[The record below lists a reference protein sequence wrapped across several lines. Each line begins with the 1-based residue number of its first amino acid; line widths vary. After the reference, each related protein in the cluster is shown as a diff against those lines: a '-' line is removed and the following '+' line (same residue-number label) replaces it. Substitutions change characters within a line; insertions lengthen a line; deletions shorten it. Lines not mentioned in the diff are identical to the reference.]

1 MNQFLR
7 KISYRY
13 LFHKGSKSL
22 SSQTLLTSTGVGL
35 GTAVLIIVLS
45 VMNGFENELQKRILG
60 VIPHVTLETSG
71 GFEDIES
78 LTKTISNENNVIAV
92 APFLSTQVVINNGD
106 VSKGVFLK
114 GTSAK
119 NEISIIPDNMLIGGI
134 ESLEDSSAIVLGD
147 SLAYELNVA
156 IGDSVNL
163 LNIDQSNPLIGVPRV
178 VAFKVEGIFSVGSE
192 VDQNYA
198 LISSD
203 SFLKLIKPKNGTGIE
218 VKVDNVLEARNTGRS
233 IIEKLDSSNFIRMA
247 SWDQSYGGLFRAVQL
262 EKIMVGMLMSLILL
276 VAILSLLMSVNNL
289 IKTNEKEIAIL
300 RTIGYSKWDI
310 QSIFIQLI
318 LTIGI
323 FGIFF
328 GNILGF
334 FIASNITE
342 FLNFLSQ
349 AFNISML
356 DVYYLDYFPSIINF
370 EQIVWINI
378 FTFLLLLIFSF
389 IPSNKA
395 ANTNPV
401 NIINVS

>member
-7 KISYRY
+7 KISFRY
-13 LFHKGSKSL
+13 LFHKGSNSL
-22 SSQTLLTSTGVGL
+22 SSQTLLTSLGVGL

-60 VIPHVTLETSG
+60 VIPHVTLESSG
-71 GFEDIES
+71 GFKDIEN
-78 LTKTISNENNVIAV
+78 ISKSISDHNDVVAV
-92 APFLSTQVVINNGD
+92 APFLSSQVVINNRD
-106 VSKGVFLK
+106 VSKGVVIK
-114 GTSAK
+114 GTSAQD
-119 NEISIIPDNMLIGGI
+119 EISIIPDNMLIGEV
-134 ESLEDSSAIVLGD
+134 ESLEDGSNIILGD

-178 VAFKVEGIFSVGSE
+178 VAFKVVGVFSVGSE

-198 LISSD
+198 LISSN
-203 SFLKLIKPKNGTGIE
+203 SFLKLIKPKNGIGLE
-218 VKVDNVLEARNTGRS
+218 LKVQNVLEARNIGRA
-233 IIEKLDSSNFIRMA
+233 IIEKLDTTNYIKMT

-262 EKIMVGMLMSLILL
+262 EKIMVSLLMSLILL

-289 IKTNEKEIAIL
+289 VKTNEKEIAIL

-328 GNILGF
+328 GNLLGF
-334 FIASNITE
+334 FLASNITE

-349 AFNISML
+349 IFNISML
-356 DVYYLDYFPSIINF
+356 DVYYLDYFPSIISV
-370 EQIVWINI
+370 EQIIWINI

-401 NIINVS
+401 NIVNKS

>member
-7 KISYRY
+7 KISFRY
-13 LFHKGSKSL
+13 LFHKGSNSL
-22 SSQTLLTSTGVGL
+22 SSQTLLTSLGVGL

-60 VIPHVTLETSG
+60 VIPHVTLESSG
-71 GFEDIES
+71 GFEGIENIS
-78 LTKTISNENNVIAV
+78 KTISEDKNIVAV
-92 APFLSTQVVINNGD
+92 APFLSSQVVINNGD
-106 VSKGVFLK
+106 ISKGVVIK
-114 GTSAK
+114 GTSAQD
-119 NEISIIPDNMLIGGI
+119 EISIIPDNMLIGGV
-134 ESLEDSSAIVLGD
+134 ESLEDGSNIILGD
-147 SLAYELNVA
+147 SLAYELNAA

-178 VAFKVEGIFSVGSE
+178 VAFKVVGIFSVGSE

-198 LISSD
+198 LISSN
-203 SFLKLIKPKNGTGIE
+203 SFLKLIKPKNGVGLE
-218 VKVDNVLEARNTGRS
+218 LKVKNVLEARSIGRAT
-233 IIEKLDSSNFIRMA
+233 IEKLDTTNYIKMT

-262 EKIMVGMLMSLILL
+262 EKIMVGLLMSLILL

-289 IKTNEKEIAIL
+289 VKNNEKEIAIL

-318 LTIGI
+318 LTIGV

-328 GNILGF
+328 GNMLGF

-349 AFNISML
+349 IFNISML
-356 DVYYLDYFPSIINF
+356 DVYYLDYFPSIISI
-370 EQIVWINI
+370 EQIIWINI
-378 FTFLLLLIFSF
+378 ITFLLLLIFSF

-401 NIINVS
+401 NIVNKS

>member
-1 MNQFLR
+1 MNYFLR
-7 KISYRY
+7 KISFRY
-13 LFHKGSKSL
+13 LYHKGSKAP
-22 SSQTLLTSTGVGL
+22 SSQTILTSLGVGF

-60 VIPHVTLETSG
+60 VIPHVTLESSG
-71 GFEDIES
+71 GFEDLENMSEIILKES
-78 LTKTISNENNVIAV
+78 NVEAV
-92 APFLSTQVVINNGD
+92 APFLSSQVVINSND
-106 VSKGVFLK
+106 VSKGVIIK
-114 GTSAK
+114 GTSQQ
-119 NEISIIPDNMLIGGI
+119 NEISIIPDNMLVGDLEALEGGSNI
-134 ESLEDSSAIVLGD
+134 IVGD

-178 VAFKVEGIFSVGSE
+178 IAFKVVGIFSVGSE

-198 LISSD
+198 LISQD
-203 SFLKLIKPKNGTGIE
+203 SFLKLIKPKNGIGLEIK
-218 VKVDNVLEARNTGRS
+218 VKNVLDARKTGRAV
-233 IIEKLDSSNFIRMA
+233 IQKFDSENYIKMT

-262 EKIMVGMLMSLILL
+262 EKIMVGLLMSLILL

-300 RTIGYSKWDI
+300 RTIGFSKWDI
-310 QSIFIQLI
+310 QSIFIQLV

-334 FIASNITE
+334 FLASNITE

-349 AFNISML
+349 IFNISML

-370 EQIVWINI
+370 QQIVWINI
-378 FTFLLLLIFSF
+378 ITFLLLLIFSF

-401 NIINVS
+401 NIVNKT

>member
-1 MNQFLR
+1 MNYFLR
-7 KISYRY
+7 KISFRY
-13 LFHKGSKSL
+13 LFHKGSKAP
-22 SSQTLLTSTGVGL
+22 SSQTILTSLGVGF

-60 VIPHVTLETSG
+60 VIPHVTLESSG
-71 GFEDIES
+71 GFEDLENISEIILEES
-78 LTKTISNENNVIAV
+78 NVETI
-92 APFLSTQVVINNGD
+92 APFLSSQVVINSND
-106 VSKGVFLK
+106 VSKGVIIK
-114 GTSAK
+114 GTSQQ
-119 NEISIIPDNMLIGGI
+119 NEISIIPDNMLVGDLEALEGGSNI
-134 ESLEDSSAIVLGD
+134 IVGD
-147 SLAYELNVA
+147 SLAYELNAA

-178 VAFKVEGIFSVGSE
+178 IAFKVVGIFSVGSE

-198 LISSD
+198 LISQD
-203 SFLKLIKPKNGTGIE
+203 SYLKLIKPKNGIGLEIK
-218 VKVDNVLEARNTGRS
+218 VKNVLDARKTGRAV
-233 IIEKLDSSNFIRMA
+233 IQKFDSENYIKMT

-262 EKIMVGMLMSLILL
+262 EKIMVGLLMSLILL

-300 RTIGYSKWDI
+300 RTIGFSKWDI
-310 QSIFIQLI
+310 QSIFIQLV

-334 FIASNITE
+334 FLASNITE

-349 AFNISML
+349 IFNISML

-370 EQIVWINI
+370 QQIVWINI
-378 FTFLLLLIFSF
+378 ITFLLLLIFSF

-401 NIINVS
+401 NIVNKT

>member
-7 KISYRY
+7 KISFRY
-13 LFHKGSKSL
+13 LFHKGSNSL
-22 SSQTLLTSTGVGL
+22 SSQTLLTSLGVGL

-60 VIPHVTLETSG
+60 VIPHVTLESSG
-71 GFEDIES
+71 GFKDIEN
-78 LTKTISNENNVIAV
+78 ISKSISDHNDVVAV
-92 APFLSTQVVINNGD
+92 APFLSSQVVINNRD
-106 VSKGVFLK
+106 VSKGVFIK
-114 GTSAK
+114 GTSAQE
-119 NEISIIPDNMLIGGI
+119 EISIIPDNMLIGEV
-134 ESLEDSSAIVLGD
+134 ESLEDGSNIILGD

-156 IGDSVNL
+156 VGDSVNL

-178 VAFKVEGIFSVGSE
+178 VAFKVVGVFSVGSE

-198 LISSD
+198 LISSN
-203 SFLKLIKPKNGTGIE
+203 SFLKLIKPKNGIGLE
-218 VKVDNVLEARNTGRS
+218 LKVQNVLEARNIGRA
-233 IIEKLDSSNFIRMA
+233 IIEKLDTTNYIKMT

-262 EKIMVGMLMSLILL
+262 EKIMVSLLMSLILL

-289 IKTNEKEIAIL
+289 VKTNEKEIAIL

-328 GNILGF
+328 GNLLGF
-334 FIASNITE
+334 FLASNITE

-349 AFNISML
+349 IFNISML
-356 DVYYLDYFPSIINF
+356 DVYYLDYFPSIISL
-370 EQIVWINI
+370 EQIIWINI
-378 FTFLLLLIFSF
+378 ITFILLLVFSF

-401 NIINVS
+401 NIVNKS

>member
-7 KISYRY
+7 KISFRY
-13 LFHKGSKSL
+13 LFHKGSNSL
-22 SSQTLLTSTGVGL
+22 SSQTLLTSLGVGL

-60 VIPHVTLETSG
+60 VIPHVTLESSG
-71 GFEDIES
+71 GFKDIEN
-78 LTKTISNENNVIAV
+78 ISKSISDHNDVVAV
-92 APFLSTQVVINNGD
+92 APFLSSQVVINNRD
-106 VSKGVFLK
+106 VSKGVFIK
-114 GTSAK
+114 GTSAQE
-119 NEISIIPDNMLIGGI
+119 EISIIPDNMLIGEV
-134 ESLEDSSAIVLGD
+134 ESLEDGSNIILGD

-156 IGDSVNL
+156 VGDSVNL

-178 VAFKVEGIFSVGSE
+178 VAFKVVGVFSVGSE

-198 LISSD
+198 LISSN
-203 SFLKLIKPKNGTGIE
+203 SFLKLIKPKNGIGLE
-218 VKVDNVLEARNTGRS
+218 LKVQNVLEARNIGRA
-233 IIEKLDSSNFIRMA
+233 IIEKLDTTNYIKMT

-262 EKIMVGMLMSLILL
+262 EKIMVSLLMSLILL

-289 IKTNEKEIAIL
+289 VKTNEKEIAIL

-328 GNILGF
+328 GNLLGF
-334 FIASNITE
+334 FLASNITE

-349 AFNISML
+349 IFNISKL
-356 DVYYLDYFPSIINF
+356 DVYYLDYFPSIISV
-370 EQIVWINI
+370 ELIIWINI
-378 FTFLLLLIFSF
+378 ITFLLLLIFSF

-401 NIINVS
+401 NIVNKS

>member
-7 KISYRY
+7 KISFRY
-13 LFHKGSKSL
+13 LFHKGSNSL
-22 SSQTLLTSTGVGL
+22 SSQTLLTSLGVGL

-60 VIPHVTLETSG
+60 VIPHVTLESSG
-71 GFEDIES
+71 GFKDIEN
-78 LTKTISNENNVIAV
+78 ISKSISDHNDVVAV
-92 APFLSTQVVINNGD
+92 APFLSSQVVINNRD
-106 VSKGVFLK
+106 VSKGVFIK
-114 GTSAK
+114 GTSAQE
-119 NEISIIPDNMLIGGI
+119 EISIIPDNMLIGEV
-134 ESLEDSSAIVLGD
+134 ESLEDGSNIILGD

-156 IGDSVNL
+156 VGDSVNL

-178 VAFKVEGIFSVGSE
+178 VAFKVVGVFSVGSE

-198 LISSD
+198 LISSN
-203 SFLKLIKPKNGTGIE
+203 SFLKLIKPKNGIGLE
-218 VKVDNVLEARNTGRS
+218 LKVQNVLEARNIGRA
-233 IIEKLDSSNFIRMA
+233 IIEKLDTTNYIKMT

-262 EKIMVGMLMSLILL
+262 EKIMVSLLMSLILL

-289 IKTNEKEIAIL
+289 VKTNEKEIAIL

-328 GNILGF
+328 GNLLGF
-334 FIASNITE
+334 FLASNITE

-349 AFNISML
+349 IFNISML
-356 DVYYLDYFPSIINF
+356 DVYYLDYFPSIIRF
-370 EQIVWINI
+370 EQIIWINI
-378 FTFLLLLIFSF
+378 LTFLLLLIFSF

-401 NIINVS
+401 NIVNKS

>member
-7 KISYRY
+7 KISFRY
-13 LFHKGSKSL
+13 LFHKGSNSL
-22 SSQTLLTSTGVGL
+22 SSQTLLTSLGVGL

-45 VMNGFENELQKRILG
+45 VMNGFENELRKRILG
-60 VIPHVTLETSG
+60 VIPHVTLESSG
-71 GFEDIES
+71 GFEDIEN
-78 LTKTISNENNVIAV
+78 ISKSISEDNDVVAV
-92 APFLSTQVVINNGD
+92 APFLSSQVVINNRD
-106 VSKGVFLK
+106 VSKGVVIK
-114 GTSAK
+114 GTSAQD
-119 NEISIIPDNMLIGGI
+119 EISIIPDNMLIGEI
-134 ESLEDSSAIVLGD
+134 ESLEDGSNIILGD

-156 IGDSVNL
+156 VGDSVNL

-178 VAFKVEGIFSVGSE
+178 VAFKVVGVFSVGSE

-198 LISSD
+198 LISSN
-203 SFLKLIKPKNGTGIE
+203 SFLKLIKPKNGIGLE
-218 VKVDNVLEARNTGRS
+218 LKVQNVLEARNIGRA
-233 IIEKLDSSNFIRMA
+233 IIEKLDTTNYIKMT

-262 EKIMVGMLMSLILL
+262 EKIMVSLLMSLILL

-289 IKTNEKEIAIL
+289 VKTNEKEIAIL
-300 RTIGYSKWDI
+300 RTIGYSKWAI

-328 GNILGF
+328 GNLLGF
-334 FIASNITE
+334 FLASNITE

-349 AFNISML
+349 IFNISML
-356 DVYYLDYFPSIINF
+356 DVYYLDYFPSIISV
-370 EQIVWINI
+370 EQIIWINI
-378 FTFLLLLIFSF
+378 ITFLLLLIFSF

-401 NIINVS
+401 NIVNKS

>member
-1 MNQFLR
+1 MNYFLR
-7 KISYRY
+7 KISFRY
-13 LFHKGSKSL
+13 LYHKGSKAP
-22 SSQTLLTSTGVGL
+22 SSQTILTSLGVGF

-60 VIPHVTLETSG
+60 VIPHVTLESSG
-71 GFEDIES
+71 GFEGLENISEIISKES
-78 LTKTISNENNVIAV
+78 NVEAV
-92 APFLSTQVVINNGD
+92 APFLSSQVVINSND
-106 VSKGVFLK
+106 VSKGVIIK
-114 GTSAK
+114 GTSQQ
-119 NEISIIPDNMLIGGI
+119 NEISIIPDNMLVGDLEALEGGSNI
-134 ESLEDSSAIVLGD
+134 IVGD

-156 IGDSVNL
+156 MGDSVNL

-178 VAFKVEGIFSVGSE
+178 IAFKVVGIFSVGSE

-198 LISSD
+198 LISQD
-203 SFLKLIKPKNGTGIE
+203 SYLKLIKPKNGIGLEIK
-218 VKVDNVLEARNTGRS
+218 VKNVLDARKTGRAV
-233 IIEKLDSSNFIRMA
+233 IQKFDSENYIQMT

-262 EKIMVGMLMSLILL
+262 EKIMVGLLMSLILL

-300 RTIGYSKWDI
+300 RTIGFSKWDI
-310 QSIFIQLI
+310 QSIFIQLV

-349 AFNISML
+349 IFNISML

-370 EQIVWINI
+370 QQIVWINI
-378 FTFLLLLIFSF
+378 ITFFLLLIFSF

-401 NIINVS
+401 NIVNKT

>member
-1 MNQFLR
+1 MNYFLR
-7 KISYRY
+7 KISFRY
-13 LFHKGSKSL
+13 LYHKGSKAP
-22 SSQTLLTSTGVGL
+22 SSQTILTSLGVGF

-60 VIPHVTLETSG
+60 VIPHVTLESSG
-71 GFEDIES
+71 GFEDLEN
-78 LTKTISNENNVIAV
+78 ISEIILEDSNVEAL
-92 APFLSTQVVINNGD
+92 APFLSSQVVINSND
-106 VSKGVFLK
+106 VSKGVVIK
-114 GTSAK
+114 GTSEQ
-119 NEISIIPDNMLIGGI
+119 NEISIIPDNMLVGDLEALEGGSNI
-134 ESLEDSSAIVLGD
+134 IVGD

-178 VAFKVEGIFSVGSE
+178 IAFKVVGIFSVGSE

-198 LISSD
+198 LMSQD
-203 SFLKLIKPKNGTGIE
+203 SFLKLIKPKNGIGLEIK
-218 VKVDNVLEARNTGRS
+218 VKNVLDARKTGRAVMQ
-233 IIEKLDSSNFIRMA
+233 KFDSENYIKMT

-262 EKIMVGMLMSLILL
+262 EKIMVGLLMSLILL

-300 RTIGYSKWDI
+300 RTIGFSKWDI
-310 QSIFIQLI
+310 QSIFIQLV

-334 FIASNITE
+334 FLASNITE

-349 AFNISML
+349 IFNISML

-370 EQIVWINI
+370 QQIVWINI
-378 FTFLLLLIFSF
+378 ITFLLLLIFSF

-401 NIINVS
+401 NIVNKT

>member
-1 MNQFLR
+1 MNRFLR

-119 NEISIIPDNMLIGGI
+119 NEISIIPNNMLIGGI

-356 DVYYLDYFPSIINF
+356 DVYYLDYFPSIISF

>member
-1 MNQFLR
+1 MNYFLR
-7 KISYRY
+7 KISFRY
-13 LFHKGSKSL
+13 LYHKGSKAP
-22 SSQTLLTSTGVGL
+22 SSQTILTSLGVGF

-60 VIPHVTLETSG
+60 VIPHVTLESSG
-71 GFEDIES
+71 GFEDLEN
-78 LTKTISNENNVIAV
+78 ISEIILEDSNVEAL
-92 APFLSTQVVINNGD
+92 APFLSSQVVINSND
-106 VSKGVFLK
+106 VSKGVVIK
-114 GTSAK
+114 GTSEQ
-119 NEISIIPDNMLIGGI
+119 NEISIIPDNMLVGDLEALEGGSNI
-134 ESLEDSSAIVLGD
+134 IVGD

-178 VAFKVEGIFSVGSE
+178 IAFKVVGIFSVGSE

-198 LISSD
+198 LISQD
-203 SFLKLIKPKNGTGIE
+203 SFLKLIKPKNGIGLEIK
-218 VKVDNVLEARNTGRS
+218 VKNVLDARKTGRAVMQ
-233 IIEKLDSSNFIRMA
+233 KFDSENYIKMT

-262 EKIMVGMLMSLILL
+262 EKIMVGLLMSLILL

-300 RTIGYSKWDI
+300 RTIGFSKWDI
-310 QSIFIQLI
+310 QSIFIQLV

-334 FIASNITE
+334 FLASNITE

-349 AFNISML
+349 IFNISML

-370 EQIVWINI
+370 QQIVWINI
-378 FTFLLLLIFSF
+378 ITFLLLLIFSF

-401 NIINVS
+401 NIVNKT

>member
-1 MNQFLR
+1 LR
-7 KISYRY
+7 KISFRY
-13 LFHKGSKSL
+13 LFHKGSNSL
-22 SSQTLLTSTGVGL
+22 SSQTLLTSLGVGL

-60 VIPHVTLETSG
+60 VIPHVTLESSG
-71 GFEDIES
+71 GFKDIEN
-78 LTKTISNENNVIAV
+78 ISKSISDHNDVVAV
-92 APFLSTQVVINNGD
+92 APFLSSQVVINNRD
-106 VSKGVFLK
+106 VSKGVFIK
-114 GTSAK
+114 GTSAQE
-119 NEISIIPDNMLIGGI
+119 EISIIPDNMLIGEV
-134 ESLEDSSAIVLGD
+134 ESLEDGSNIILGD

-156 IGDSVNL
+156 VGDSVNL

-178 VAFKVEGIFSVGSE
+178 VAFKVVGVFSVGSE

-198 LISSD
+198 LISSN
-203 SFLKLIKPKNGTGIE
+203 SFLKLIKPKNGIGLE
-218 VKVDNVLEARNTGRS
+218 LKVQNVLEARNIGRA
-233 IIEKLDSSNFIRMA
+233 IIEKLDTTNYIKMT

-262 EKIMVGMLMSLILL
+262 EKIMVSLLMSLILL

-289 IKTNEKEIAIL
+289 VKTNEKEIAIL

-328 GNILGF
+328 GNLLGF
-334 FIASNITE
+334 FLASNITE
-342 FLNFLSQ
+342 FLNFLSKI
-349 AFNISML
+349 FNISML
-356 DVYYLDYFPSIINF
+356 DVYYLDYFPSIISV
-370 EQIVWINI
+370 EQIIWINI
-378 FTFLLLLIFSF
+378 ITFLLLLIFSF

-401 NIINVS
+401 NIVNKS

>member
-1 MNQFLR
+1 MNYFLR
-7 KISYRY
+7 KISFRY
-13 LFHKGSKSL
+13 LYHKGSKAP
-22 SSQTLLTSTGVGL
+22 SSQTILTSLGVGF

-45 VMNGFENELQKRILG
+45 VMNGFENELRKRILG
-60 VIPHVTLETSG
+60 VIPHVTLESSG
-71 GFEDIES
+71 GFEDLENISEIILEES
-78 LTKTISNENNVIAV
+78 NVEAV
-92 APFLSTQVVINNGD
+92 APFLSSQVVINSND
-106 VSKGVFLK
+106 VSKGVIIK
-114 GTSAK
+114 GTSQQ
-119 NEISIIPDNMLIGGI
+119 NEISIIPDNMLVGD
-134 ESLEDSSAIVLGD
+134 LEALEGASNIIVGD

-178 VAFKVEGIFSVGSE
+178 IAFKVVGIFSVGSE

-198 LISSD
+198 LISQN
-203 SFLKLIKPKNGTGIE
+203 SFLKLIKPKNGIGLEIK
-218 VKVDNVLEARNTGRS
+218 VKNVLDARKTGRVVIQKFNS
-233 IIEKLDSSNFIRMA
+233 DNYIKMT

-262 EKIMVGMLMSLILL
+262 EKIMVGLLMSLILL

-300 RTIGYSKWDI
+300 RTIGFSKWDI
-310 QSIFIQLI
+310 QSIFIQLV

-328 GNILGF
+328 GNMLGF

-349 AFNISML
+349 IFNISML

-370 EQIVWINI
+370 HQIVWINI
-378 FTFLLLLIFSF
+378 ITFLLLLIFSF

-401 NIINVS
+401 NIINKV

>member
-1 MNQFLR
+1 MNYFLR
-7 KISYRY
+7 KISFRY
-13 LFHKGSKSL
+13 LYHKGSKAP
-22 SSQTLLTSTGVGL
+22 SSQTILTSLGVGF

-60 VIPHVTLETSG
+60 VIPHVTLESSG
-71 GFEDIES
+71 GFEDLEN
-78 LTKTISNENNVIAV
+78 ISEIILEEPNVEAL
-92 APFLSTQVVINNGD
+92 APFLSSQVVINSND
-106 VSKGVFLK
+106 VSKGVIIK
-114 GTSAK
+114 GTSQQ
-119 NEISIIPDNMLIGGI
+119 NEISIIPDNMLVGDLEALEGGSNI
-134 ESLEDSSAIVLGD
+134 IVGD
-147 SLAYELNVA
+147 SLAYELNAA

-178 VAFKVEGIFSVGSE
+178 IAFKVVGIFSVGSE

-198 LISSD
+198 LISQD
-203 SFLKLIKPKNGTGIE
+203 SFLKLIKPKNGIGLEIK
-218 VKVDNVLEARNTGRS
+218 VKNVLDARKTGRAV
-233 IIEKLDSSNFIRMA
+233 IQKFDSENYIKMT

-262 EKIMVGMLMSLILL
+262 EKIMVGLLMSLILL

-300 RTIGYSKWDI
+300 RTIGFSKWDI
-310 QSIFIQLI
+310 QSIFIQLV
-318 LTIGI
+318 LTIGV

-334 FIASNITE
+334 FLASNITE

-349 AFNISML
+349 IFNISML

-370 EQIVWINI
+370 QQIVWINI
-378 FTFLLLLIFSF
+378 ITFLLLLIFSF

-401 NIINVS
+401 NIVNKA

>member
-7 KISYRY
+7 KISFRY
-13 LFHKGSKSL
+13 LFHKGSNSL
-22 SSQTLLTSTGVGL
+22 SSQTLLTSLGVGL

-60 VIPHVTLETSG
+60 VIPHVTLESSG
-71 GFEDIES
+71 GFKDIEN
-78 LTKTISNENNVIAV
+78 ISKSISDHNDVVAV
-92 APFLSTQVVINNGD
+92 APFLSSQVVINNRD
-106 VSKGVFLK
+106 VSKGVFIK
-114 GTSAK
+114 GTSAQE
-119 NEISIIPDNMLIGGI
+119 EISIIPDNMLIGEV
-134 ESLEDSSAIVLGD
+134 ESLEDGSNIILGD

-178 VAFKVEGIFSVGSE
+178 VAFKVVGIFSVGSE

-198 LISSD
+198 LISSN
-203 SFLKLIKPKNGTGIE
+203 SFLKLIKPKNGVGLE
-218 VKVDNVLEARNTGRS
+218 LKVQNVLEARNIGRA
-233 IIEKLDSSNFIRMA
+233 IIEKLDTTNYIKMT

-262 EKIMVGMLMSLILL
+262 EKIMVSLLMSLILL

-289 IKTNEKEIAIL
+289 VKTNEKEIAIL

-318 LTIGI
+318 LTIGV

-328 GNILGF
+328 GNMLGF
-334 FIASNITE
+334 FLASNITE

-349 AFNISML
+349 IFNISML
-356 DVYYLDYFPSIINF
+356 DVYYLDYFPSIVSI

-378 FTFLLLLIFSF
+378 ITFFLLLIFSF

-401 NIINVS
+401 NIVNKS

>member
-7 KISYRY
+7 KISFRY
-13 LFHKGSKSL
+13 LFHKGSNSL
-22 SSQTLLTSTGVGL
+22 SSQTLLTSLGVGL

-60 VIPHVTLETSG
+60 VIPHVTLESSG
-71 GFEDIES
+71 GFKDIEN
-78 LTKTISNENNVIAV
+78 ISKSISDHNDVVAV
-92 APFLSTQVVINNGD
+92 APFLSSQVVINNRD
-106 VSKGVFLK
+106 VSKGVVIK
-114 GTSAK
+114 GTSAQE
-119 NEISIIPDNMLIGGI
+119 EISIIPDNMLIGEV
-134 ESLEDSSAIVLGD
+134 ESLEDGSNIILGD

-156 IGDSVNL
+156 IGDTVNL

-178 VAFKVEGIFSVGSE
+178 VAFKVVGVFSVGSE

-198 LISSD
+198 LISSN
-203 SFLKLIKPKNGTGIE
+203 SFLKLIKPKNGIGLE
-218 VKVDNVLEARNTGRS
+218 LKVQNVLEARNIGRA
-233 IIEKLDSSNFIRMA
+233 IIEKLDTTNYIKMT

-262 EKIMVGMLMSLILL
+262 EKIMVSLLMSLILL

-289 IKTNEKEIAIL
+289 VKTNEKEIAIL

-328 GNILGF
+328 GNLLGF
-334 FIASNITE
+334 FLASNITE

-349 AFNISML
+349 IFNISML
-356 DVYYLDYFPSIINF
+356 DVYYLDYFPSIISV
-370 EQIVWINI
+370 EQIIWINI
-378 FTFLLLLIFSF
+378 ITFLLLLIFSF

-401 NIINVS
+401 NIVNKS

>member
-1 MNQFLR
+1 MR
-7 KISYRY
+7 KISFRY
-13 LFHKGSKSL
+13 LFHKGSNSL
-22 SSQTLLTSTGVGL
+22 SSQTLLTSLGVGL

-60 VIPHVTLETSG
+60 VIPHVTLESSG
-71 GFEDIES
+71 GFKDIEN
-78 LTKTISNENNVIAV
+78 ISKSISDHNDVVAV
-92 APFLSTQVVINNGD
+92 APFLSSQVVINNRD
-106 VSKGVFLK
+106 VSKGVFIK
-114 GTSAK
+114 GTSAQE
-119 NEISIIPDNMLIGGI
+119 EISIIPDNMLIGEV
-134 ESLEDSSAIVLGD
+134 ESLEDGSNIILGD

-156 IGDSVNL
+156 VGDSVNL

-178 VAFKVEGIFSVGSE
+178 VAFKVVGIFSVGSE

-198 LISSD
+198 LISSN
-203 SFLKLIKPKNGTGIE
+203 SFLKLIKPKNGVGLE
-218 VKVDNVLEARNTGRS
+218 LKVQNVLEARNIGRA
-233 IIEKLDSSNFIRMA
+233 IIEKLDTTNYIKMT

-262 EKIMVGMLMSLILL
+262 EKIMVSLLMSLILL

-289 IKTNEKEIAIL
+289 VKTNEKEIAIL

-318 LTIGI
+318 LTIGV

-328 GNILGF
+328 GNVLGF
-334 FIASNITE
+334 FLASNITE

-349 AFNISML
+349 IFNISML
-356 DVYYLDYFPSIINF
+356 DVYYLDYFPSIISV
-370 EQIVWINI
+370 EQIIWINI
-378 FTFLLLLIFSF
+378 ITFLLLLIFSF

-401 NIINVS
+401 NIVNKS

>member
-1 MNQFLR
+1 MNYFLR
-7 KISYRY
+7 KISFRY
-13 LFHKGSKSL
+13 LFHKGSKAP
-22 SSQTLLTSTGVGL
+22 SSQTILTSLGVGF

-60 VIPHVTLETSG
+60 VIPHVTLESSG
-71 GFEDIES
+71 GFEDLENISEIILEES
-78 LTKTISNENNVIAV
+78 NVETI
-92 APFLSTQVVINNGD
+92 APFLSSQVVINSND
-106 VSKGVFLK
+106 VSKGVIIK
-114 GTSAK
+114 GTTQQ
-119 NEISIIPDNMLIGGI
+119 NEISIIPDNMLVGDLEALDGGSNI
-134 ESLEDSSAIVLGD
+134 IVGD
-147 SLAYELNVA
+147 SLAYELNAA

-178 VAFKVEGIFSVGSE
+178 IAFKVVGIFSVGSE

-198 LISSD
+198 LISQD
-203 SFLKLIKPKNGTGIE
+203 SFLKLIKPKNGIGLEIK
-218 VKVDNVLEARNTGRS
+218 VKNVLDARKTGRAV
-233 IIEKLDSSNFIRMA
+233 IQKFDSENYIKMT

-262 EKIMVGMLMSLILL
+262 EKIMVGLLMSLILL

-300 RTIGYSKWDI
+300 RTIGFSKWDI
-310 QSIFIQLI
+310 QSIFIQLV
-318 LTIGI
+318 LTIGV

-334 FIASNITE
+334 FLASNITE

-349 AFNISML
+349 IFNISML

-370 EQIVWINI
+370 QQIVWINI
-378 FTFLLLLIFSF
+378 ITFLLLLIFSF

-401 NIINVS
+401 NIVNKT

>member
-1 MNQFLR
+1 M
-7 KISYRY
+7 
-13 LFHKGSKSL
+13 HKGSKTP
-22 SSQTLLTSTGVGL
+22 SSQTILTSLGVGF

-60 VIPHVTLETSG
+60 VIPHVTLESSG
-71 GFEDIES
+71 GFEDLENISEIILEES
-78 LTKTISNENNVIAV
+78 NVEGI
-92 APFLSTQVVINNGD
+92 APFLSSQVVINSND
-106 VSKGVFLK
+106 VSKGVIIK
-114 GTSAK
+114 GTSQQ
-119 NEISIIPDNMLIGGI
+119 NEISIIPDNMLVGDLEALEGGSNI
-134 ESLEDSSAIVLGD
+134 IVGD
-147 SLAYELNVA
+147 SLAYELNAA

-178 VAFKVEGIFSVGSE
+178 IAFKVVGIFSVGSE

-198 LISSD
+198 LISQD
-203 SFLKLIKPKNGTGIE
+203 SFLKLIKPKNGIGLEIK
-218 VKVDNVLEARNTGRS
+218 VKNVLDARKTGRAV
-233 IIEKLDSSNFIRMA
+233 IQKFDSENYIKMT

-262 EKIMVGMLMSLILL
+262 EKIMVGLLMSLILL

-300 RTIGYSKWDI
+300 RTIGFSKWDI
-310 QSIFIQLI
+310 QRIFIQLV

-334 FIASNITE
+334 FLASNITE

-349 AFNISML
+349 IFNISML

-370 EQIVWINI
+370 QQIVWINI
-378 FTFLLLLIFSF
+378 ITFLLLLIFSF

-401 NIINVS
+401 NIVNKT

>member
-1 MNQFLR
+1 
-7 KISYRY
+7 
-13 LFHKGSKSL
+13 
-22 SSQTLLTSTGVGL
+22 
-35 GTAVLIIVLS
+35 
-45 VMNGFENELQKRILG
+45 MNGFENELQKRILG

-119 NEISIIPDNMLIGGI
+119 YEISIIPDNMLIGGI

>member
-1 MNQFLR
+1 MNYFLR
-7 KISYRY
+7 KISFRY
-13 LFHKGSKSL
+13 LYHKGSKAP
-22 SSQTLLTSTGVGL
+22 SSQTILTSLGVGF

-60 VIPHVTLETSG
+60 VIPHVTLESSG
-71 GFEDIES
+71 GFEDLEN
-78 LTKTISNENNVIAV
+78 ISEIILEDSNVEAI
-92 APFLSTQVVINNGD
+92 APFLSSQVVINSND
-106 VSKGVFLK
+106 VSKGVVIK
-114 GTSAK
+114 GTSQQS
-119 NEISIIPDNMLIGGI
+119 EISIIPDNMLVGDLEALEGGSNI
-134 ESLEDSSAIVLGD
+134 IVGD

-156 IGDSVNL
+156 IGDSVNI

-178 VAFKVEGIFSVGSE
+178 IAFKVVGIFSVGSE

-198 LISSD
+198 LISQD
-203 SFLKLIKPKNGTGIE
+203 SFLKLIKPKNGIGLEIK
-218 VKVDNVLEARNTGRS
+218 VKNVLDARKTGRAVMQ
-233 IIEKLDSSNFIRMA
+233 KFDSENYIKMT

-262 EKIMVGMLMSLILL
+262 EKIMVGLLMSLILL

-300 RTIGYSKWDI
+300 RTIGFSKWDI
-310 QSIFIQLI
+310 QSIFIQLV

-334 FIASNITE
+334 FLASNITE

-349 AFNISML
+349 IFNISML

-370 EQIVWINI
+370 QQIVWINI
-378 FTFLLLLIFSF
+378 ITFLLLLIFSF

-401 NIINVS
+401 NIVNKT

>member
-1 MNQFLR
+1 MNYFLR
-7 KISYRY
+7 KISFRY
-13 LFHKGSKSL
+13 LYHKGSKAP
-22 SSQTLLTSTGVGL
+22 SSQTILTSLGVGF

-60 VIPHVTLETSG
+60 VIPHVTLESSG
-71 GFEDIES
+71 GFEDLENMSEIILKES
-78 LTKTISNENNVIAV
+78 NVEAV
-92 APFLSTQVVINNGD
+92 APFLSSQVVINSND
-106 VSKGVFLK
+106 VSKGVIIK
-114 GTSAK
+114 GTSQQ
-119 NEISIIPDNMLIGGI
+119 NEISIIPDNMLVGDLEALEGGSNI
-134 ESLEDSSAIVLGD
+134 IVGD
-147 SLAYELNVA
+147 SLAYELNAA

-178 VAFKVEGIFSVGSE
+178 IAFKVVGIFSVGSE

-198 LISSD
+198 LISQD
-203 SFLKLIKPKNGTGIE
+203 SFLKLIKPKNGIGLEIK
-218 VKVDNVLEARNTGRS
+218 VKNVLDARKTGRAV
-233 IIEKLDSSNFIRMA
+233 IQKFDSENYIKMT

-262 EKIMVGMLMSLILL
+262 EKIMVGLLMSLILL

-300 RTIGYSKWDI
+300 RTIGFSKWDI
-310 QSIFIQLI
+310 QSIFIQLV

-334 FIASNITE
+334 FLASNITE

-349 AFNISML
+349 IFNISML

-370 EQIVWINI
+370 QQIVWINI
-378 FTFLLLLIFSF
+378 ITFLLLLIFSF

-401 NIINVS
+401 NIVNKA

>member
-13 LFHKGSKSL
+13 LFHKGSISL
-22 SSQTLLTSTGVGL
+22 SSQTLLPTTGLSL

-262 EKIMVGMLMSLILL
+262 EKIMVGLLMSLILL

-300 RTIGYSKWDI
+300 RTIGFSKSNI

-323 FGIFF
+323 FGMLF
-328 GNILGF
+328 GNLLGY
-334 FIASNITE
+334 IVASNITE
-342 FLNFLSQ
+342 FLNFLSEV
-349 AFNISML
+349 FNISVL
-356 DVYYLDYFPSIINF
+356 DVYYLNYFPSIINVQ
-370 EQIVWINI
+370 QIIWINI
-378 FTFLLLLIFSF
+378 ITFVILLIFSF

-401 NIINVS
+401 NIVNKS

>member
-7 KISYRY
+7 KISFRY
-13 LFHKGSKSL
+13 LFHKGSNSL
-22 SSQTLLTSTGVGL
+22 SSQTLLTSLGVGL

-60 VIPHVTLETSG
+60 VIPHVTLESSG
-71 GFEDIES
+71 GFKDIEN
-78 LTKTISNENNVIAV
+78 ISKSISDHNDVVAV
-92 APFLSTQVVINNGD
+92 APFLSSQVVINNRD
-106 VSKGVFLK
+106 VSKGVFIK
-114 GTSAK
+114 GTSAQE
-119 NEISIIPDNMLIGGI
+119 EISIIPDNMLIGEV
-134 ESLEDSSAIVLGD
+134 ESLEDGSNIILGD

-156 IGDSVNL
+156 VGDSVNL

-178 VAFKVEGIFSVGSE
+178 VAFKVVGVFSVGSE

-198 LISSD
+198 LISSN
-203 SFLKLIKPKNGTGIE
+203 SFLKLIKPKNGIGLE
-218 VKVDNVLEARNTGRS
+218 LKVQNVLEARNIGRA
-233 IIEKLDSSNFIRMA
+233 IIEKLDTTNYIKMT

-262 EKIMVGMLMSLILL
+262 EKIMVSLLMSLILL

-289 IKTNEKEIAIL
+289 VKTNEKEIAIL

-328 GNILGF
+328 GNLLGF
-334 FIASNITE
+334 FLASNITE

-349 AFNISML
+349 IFNISML
-356 DVYYLDYFPSIINF
+356 DVYYLDYFPSIISV
-370 EQIVWINI
+370 EQIIWINI
-378 FTFLLLLIFSF
+378 ITFILLLVFSF

-401 NIINVS
+401 NIVNKS

>member
-1 MNQFLR
+1 MNYFLR
-7 KISYRY
+7 KISFRY
-13 LFHKGSKSL
+13 LYHKGSKAP
-22 SSQTLLTSTGVGL
+22 SSQTILTSLGVGF

-60 VIPHVTLETSG
+60 VIPHVTLESSG
-71 GFEDIES
+71 GFEDLEN
-78 LTKTISNENNVIAV
+78 ISEIILEDSNVEAI
-92 APFLSTQVVINNGD
+92 APFLSSQVVINSND
-106 VSKGVFLK
+106 VSKGVVIK
-114 GTSAK
+114 GTSQHS
-119 NEISIIPDNMLIGGI
+119 EISIIPDNMLVGDLEALEGGSNI
-134 ESLEDSSAIVLGD
+134 IVGD

-178 VAFKVEGIFSVGSE
+178 IAFKVVGIFSVGSE

-198 LISSD
+198 LMSQD
-203 SFLKLIKPKNGTGIE
+203 SFLKLIKPKNGIGLEIK
-218 VKVDNVLEARNTGRS
+218 VKNVLDARKTGRAV
-233 IIEKLDSSNFIRMA
+233 IQKFDSENYIKMT

-262 EKIMVGMLMSLILL
+262 EKIMVGLLMSLILL

-300 RTIGYSKWDI
+300 RTIGFSKWDI
-310 QSIFIQLI
+310 QSIFIQLV

-334 FIASNITE
+334 FLASNITE

-349 AFNISML
+349 IFNISML

-370 EQIVWINI
+370 QQIVWINI
-378 FTFLLLLIFSF
+378 ITFLLLLIFSF

-401 NIINVS
+401 NIVNKT

>member
-1 MNQFLR
+1 MNYFLR
-7 KISYRY
+7 KISFRY
-13 LFHKGSKSL
+13 LYHKGSKAP
-22 SSQTLLTSTGVGL
+22 SSQTILTSLGVGF

-60 VIPHVTLETSG
+60 VIPHVTLESSG
-71 GFEDIES
+71 GFEDLEN
-78 LTKTISNENNVIAV
+78 ISEIILEDSNVEAL
-92 APFLSTQVVINNGD
+92 APFLSSQVVINSND
-106 VSKGVFLK
+106 VSKGVVIK
-114 GTSAK
+114 GTSQQ
-119 NEISIIPDNMLIGGI
+119 NEISIIPDNMLVGDLEALEGGSNI
-134 ESLEDSSAIVLGD
+134 IVGD

-178 VAFKVEGIFSVGSE
+178 IAFKVVGIFSVGSE

-198 LISSD
+198 LMSQD
-203 SFLKLIKPKNGTGIE
+203 SFLKLIKPKNGIGLEIK
-218 VKVDNVLEARNTGRS
+218 VKNVLDARKTGRAVMQ
-233 IIEKLDSSNFIRMA
+233 KFDSENYIKMT

-262 EKIMVGMLMSLILL
+262 EKIMVGLLMSLILL

-300 RTIGYSKWDI
+300 RTIGFSKWDI
-310 QSIFIQLI
+310 QSIFIQLV

-334 FIASNITE
+334 FLASNITE

-349 AFNISML
+349 IFNISML

-370 EQIVWINI
+370 QQIVWINI
-378 FTFLLLLIFSF
+378 ITFLLLLIFSF

-401 NIINVS
+401 NIVNKT

>member
-1 MNQFLR
+1 MNYFLR
-7 KISYRY
+7 KISFRY
-13 LFHKGSKSL
+13 LYHKGSKAP
-22 SSQTLLTSTGVGL
+22 SSQTILTSLGVGF

-60 VIPHVTLETSG
+60 VIPHVTLESSG
-71 GFEDIES
+71 GFEDLENISEIILEES
-78 LTKTISNENNVIAV
+78 NVEAI
-92 APFLSTQVVINNGD
+92 APFLSSQVVINSND
-106 VSKGVFLK
+106 VSKGVIIK
-114 GTSAK
+114 GTSEQ
-119 NEISIIPDNMLIGGI
+119 NEISIIPDNMLVGDLEALEGGSNI
-134 ESLEDSSAIVLGD
+134 IVGD
-147 SLAYELNVA
+147 SLAYELNAA

-178 VAFKVEGIFSVGSE
+178 IAFKVVGIFSVGSE

-198 LISSD
+198 LISQD
-203 SFLKLIKPKNGTGIE
+203 SFLKLIKPKNGIGLEIK
-218 VKVDNVLEARNTGRS
+218 VKNVLDARKTGRAV
-233 IIEKLDSSNFIRMA
+233 IQKFDSENYIKMT

-262 EKIMVGMLMSLILL
+262 EKIMVGLLMSLILL

-300 RTIGYSKWDI
+300 RTIGFSKWDI
-310 QSIFIQLI
+310 QSIFIQLV

-334 FIASNITE
+334 FLASNITE

-349 AFNISML
+349 IFNISML

-370 EQIVWINI
+370 QQIVWINI
-378 FTFLLLLIFSF
+378 ITFLLLLIFSF

-401 NIINVS
+401 NIVNKT

>member
-1 MNQFLR
+1 M
-7 KISYRY
+7 
-13 LFHKGSKSL
+13 
-22 SSQTLLTSTGVGL
+22 
-35 GTAVLIIVLS
+35 
-45 VMNGFENELQKRILG
+45 
-60 VIPHVTLETSG
+60 IPHVTLESID
-71 GFEDIES
+71 GFEDIENIS
-78 LTKTISNENNVIAV
+78 KTISEDSNVIAV
-92 APFLSTQVVINNGD
+92 APFLSSQVVINNRD
-106 VSKGVFLK
+106 VSKGVVIK
-114 GTSAK
+114 GTTVQD
-119 NEISIIPDNMLIGGI
+119 EISIIPDNMLIGEV
-134 ESLEDSSAIVLGD
+134 ESLEDGSSIVLGD

-163 LNIDQSNPLIGVPRV
+163 LNLDQSNPLIGVPRV
-178 VAFKVEGIFSVGSE
+178 VAFKVVGIFSVGSE

-198 LISSD
+198 LISAD
-203 SFLKLIKPKNGTGIE
+203 SFLKLIKPKNGVGIE
-218 VKVDNVLEARNTGRS
+218 VKVENVLEARNTGRS
-233 IIEKLDSSNFIRMA
+233 LIEKLDSSNFIIMT

-276 VAILSLLMSVNNL
+276 VAILSLLISVNNL

-300 RTIGYSKWDI
+300 RTIGYSKLDI

-328 GNILGF
+328 GNVFGF

-349 AFNISML
+349 VFNISML
-356 DVYYLDYFPSIINF
+356 DVYYLDYFPSIISF

-401 NIINVS
+401 NIINKS

>member
-7 KISYRY
+7 KISFRY
-13 LFHKGSKSL
+13 LFHKGSNSL
-22 SSQTLLTSTGVGL
+22 SSQTLLTSLGVGL

-60 VIPHVTLETSG
+60 VIPHVTLESSG
-71 GFEDIES
+71 GFKDIEN
-78 LTKTISNENNVIAV
+78 ISKSISDHNDVVAV
-92 APFLSTQVVINNGD
+92 APFLSSQVVINNRD
-106 VSKGVFLK
+106 VSKGVFIK
-114 GTSAK
+114 GTSAQE
-119 NEISIIPDNMLIGGI
+119 EISIIPDNMLIGEV
-134 ESLEDSSAIVLGD
+134 ESLEDGSNIILGD

-156 IGDSVNL
+156 VGDSVNL

-178 VAFKVEGIFSVGSE
+178 VAFKVVGVFSVGSE

-198 LISSD
+198 LISSN
-203 SFLKLIKPKNGTGIE
+203 SFLKLIKPKNGVGLE
-218 VKVDNVLEARNTGRS
+218 LKVQNVLEARNIGRA
-233 IIEKLDSSNFIRMA
+233 IIEKLDTTNYIKMT

-262 EKIMVGMLMSLILL
+262 EKIMVSLLMSLILL

-289 IKTNEKEIAIL
+289 VKTNEKEIAIL

-310 QSIFIQLI
+310 QIIFIQLI

-328 GNILGF
+328 GNLLGF
-334 FIASNITE
+334 FLASNITE

-349 AFNISML
+349 IFNISML
-356 DVYYLDYFPSIINF
+356 DVYYLDYFPSIISV
-370 EQIVWINI
+370 EQIIWINI
-378 FTFLLLLIFSF
+378 ITFLLLLIFSF

-401 NIINVS
+401 NIVNKS